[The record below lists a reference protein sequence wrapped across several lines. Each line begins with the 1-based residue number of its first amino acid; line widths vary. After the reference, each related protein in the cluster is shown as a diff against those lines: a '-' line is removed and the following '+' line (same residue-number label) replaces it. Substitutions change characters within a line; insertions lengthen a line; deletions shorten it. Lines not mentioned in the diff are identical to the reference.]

1 MRAGAGAINVVCVLS
16 GFLLVSV
23 AGQAAA
29 QGRPLRVLVYHDM
42 EGLAG
47 QNDPNTFR
55 FDHPEQYAKGR
66 QLLVAD
72 VNAVVSGLFD
82 GGATE
87 VDVVDAH
94 GSGNPEPDIPA
105 GALDPRA
112 RQLFKD
118 HPFEPYMDLV
128 EPGRYDA
135 VAVVG
140 MHAKTGSRGFASHTY
155 TIGIE
160 LLINGQTI
168 TETELIGYSWGRVN
182 VPVVFAS
189 GDDRLQDNLKTMPW
203 IQFVVTKKATS
214 ASTADL
220 RLVDEVHAEMKA
232 RARLA
237 VERLASAKTMPLAA
251 PIQAAVRVVP
261 PASLAVLQ
269 GVPGI
274 KYSDNRVDFEATD
287 YKGVFDGWYALI
299 GVATRAYPALL
310 MEKLTERPDGPAM
323 RLEFSNRLF
332 ARWMDYESGRW
343 TPPARPKPVEGKRYH
358 GDN

>member
-1 MRAGAGAINVVCVLS
+1 MRAGAGAINVVCVLC

-29 QGRPLRVLVYHDM
+29 QGHPIRVLVYHDM

-220 RLVDEVHAEMKA
+220 RPVDEVHAEMKA

-310 MEKLTERPDGPAM
+310 MEMLTERPDGPAM

>member
-1 MRAGAGAINVVCVLS
+1 MFG
-16 GFLLVSV
+16 SV

-47 QNDPNTFR
+47 QNDPNSFR

-66 QLLVAD
+66 LLLVAD
-72 VNAVVSGLFD
+72 VNAVVGGLFD

-87 VDVVDAH
+87 VEVVDAH
-94 GSGNPEPDIPA
+94 GSGNFEPDIPA

-112 RQLFKD
+112 RQVFKD

-135 VAVVG
+135 VAVVA

-155 TIGIE
+155 TLGIE
-160 LLINGQTI
+160 LLVNGQTI

-182 VPVVFAS
+182 VPVIFAS

-220 RLVDEVHAEMKA
+220 RPVGEVHAEM
-232 RARLA
+232 RAQAKLA
-237 VERLASAKTMPLAA
+237 VQRLASAKAMPLGT

-261 PASLAVLQ
+261 PASLEMLK

-274 KYSDNRVDFEATD
+274 KYSDNRVDFEAAD
-287 YKGVFDGWYALI
+287 YQAVFDGWYALI
-299 GVATRAYPALL
+299 GVASRARSALL
-310 MEKLTERPDGPAM
+310 MEMLTERPDGPAM
-323 RLEFSNRLF
+323 RLEFTDRLF
-332 ARWMDYESGRW
+332 ARWLDYESGRW

>member
-1 MRAGAGAINVVCVLS
+1 MRAGAGAINIVCVLS

-29 QGRPLRVLVYHDM
+29 QGHPIRVLVYHDM

-220 RLVDEVHAEMKA
+220 RPVDEVHAEM
-232 RARLA
+232 RAQAKLA
-237 VERLASAKTMPLAA
+237 VQRLASAKSMPLAA

-310 MEKLTERPDGPAM
+310 MEMLTERPDGPAM

-343 TPPARPKPVEGKRYH
+343 TPPARPKPVEG
-358 GDN
+358 